1 MGSLTNALLRG
12 VLGFTQGPGCR
23 RLLAAA
29 QAPEQ
34 TQAALLR
41 ALLARNK
48 DTQFGKTHGFAGLAR
63 VEDYRRAVPVQ
74 TYEDLWPLVR
84 RQELTGE
91 RCLTKERPVYYNR
104 TSGTVGA
111 PKNIPVTAAGL
122 RQMKAEQRLAAY
134 VWARDTRFLA
144 GKVFAVTGPAVEGR
158 MEGGAEFGSVS
169 GLIYRNQSGMVRSRQ
184 ALPAALSDME
194 DYEARY
200 LAMVIFGLAEEGVTG
215 MATANPSTFLRLL
228 TALHRHADAVL
239 DAVATGR
246 LPPDLPPSAR
256 GPLRPRPARARAL
269 ARRLEVAGEL
279 TYADIWPRLQGVLTW
294 TGGSCGVAL
303 AGLSRLLPAGV
314 AIIEWGYSAS
324 EFRGTMN
331 IDAKRNL
338 CLPTL
343 LTTFFEFVEREAHEE
358 GAGGDGRDFLGLHE
372 LEQGREYYV
381 FITTGEG
388 LYRYDMNDIVR
399 VNGQVGQTPA
409 LEFVRKGKGVANIT
423 GEKLT
428 ETQVLQAVSKS
439 LARRGVAARF
449 FIMLAYEETP
459 GYTLFV
465 ELENA
470 GSAADADPGRA
481 GGIVD
486 ALAGEMAGE
495 IDSLLS
501 EANVEYQAKR
511 KSGRLAPLATRLLP
525 SGAGDRYREACVGA
539 GQRDAQFKHLHLQ
552 YARECAVDFEAAA
565 GGA

>member
-1 MGSLTNALLRG
+1 MGGLTHALLRG
-12 VLGFTQGPGCR
+12 VLGFTQGPSCR
-23 RLLAAA
+23 RLMAAA

-41 ALLARNK
+41 TLLARNK
-48 DTQFGKTHGFAGLAR
+48 DTQFGKTHGFAGLAGA
-63 VEDYRRAVPVQ
+63 EDYRRAVPAQ

-91 RCLTKERPVYYNR
+91 RCLTEERPVYYNR

-111 PKNIPVTAAGL
+111 PKNIPVTASGL
-122 RQMKAEQRLAAY
+122 RQMKTEQRLSAY
-134 VWARDTRFLA
+134 VWARDSHFLD
-144 GKVFAVTGPAVEGR
+144 GKVFAVTGPALEGR
-158 MEGGAEFGSVS
+158 MEGGTEFGSVS
-169 GLIYRNQSGMVRSRQ
+169 GLIYRNQSGLVRSRQ
-184 ALPAALSDME
+184 ALPPALSDIE

-215 MATANPSTFLRLL
+215 LAAANPSTFLRLL
-228 TALHRHADAVL
+228 TALHRHADAVF

-246 LPPDLPPSAR
+246 LPDLPPPAR
-256 GPLRPRPARARAL
+256 GRLRPRPARARQL
-269 ARRLEVAGEL
+269 AQRLEAAGEL

-303 AGLSRLLPAGV
+303 AALSRLLPAGV

-324 EFRGTMN
+324 EFRGSLN
-331 IDAKRNL
+331 IDARRNV

-343 LTTFFEFVEREAHEE
+343 LTTYFEFVEREAQEE
-358 GAGGDGRDFLGLHE
+358 GAGDRRDFLGLHE

-399 VNGQVGQTPA
+399 VNGRVGQTPA
-409 LEFVRKGKGVANIT
+409 IEFVRKGKGVANIT

-428 ETQVLQAVSKS
+428 ETQVLQAVSKTLS
-439 LARRGVAARF
+439 RRGTAARF

-459 GYTLFV
+459 GYKLFV

-470 GSAADADPGRA
+470 GSAPGADPGRA
-481 GGIVD
+481 GET
-486 ALAGEMAGE
+486 AGAMAGE

-511 KSGRLAPLATRLLP
+511 KSGRLAPLETRLLP
-525 SGAGDRYREACVGA
+525 GGAGDRYREACVGA

>member
-1 MGSLTNALLRG
+1 MGGLTNALLRG

-23 RLLAAA
+23 RLMAAA

-34 TQAALLR
+34 SQAALLR

-48 DTQFGKTHGFAGLAR
+48 DTQFGKAHGFAGLSR
-63 VEDYRRAVPVQ
+63 VEDYRRAVPAQ
-74 TYEDLWPLVR
+74 TYEDLWPLMR

-91 RCLTKERPVYYNR
+91 RCLTAERPVYYNR

-111 PKNIPVTAAGL
+111 PKNIPVTASGL

-134 VWARDTRFLA
+134 VWARDSRFLS

-158 MEGGAEFGSVS
+158 MEGGTEFGSVS
-169 GLIYRNQSGMVRSRQ
+169 GLIYRNQSGLVRSRQ
-184 ALPAALSDME
+184 ALPPALSDIE
-194 DYEARY
+194 DYDARY

-228 TALHRHADAVL
+228 AAFHHHADAVL

-246 LPPDLPPSAR
+246 LPDLPPPAPSR
-256 GPLRPRPARARAL
+256 LRPRPARARAL
-269 ARRLEVAGEL
+269 AQRLDAAGEL

-294 TGGSCGVAL
+294 TGGSCGAAL
-303 AGLSRLLPAGV
+303 AGLSRLLPAGA

-324 EFRGTMN
+324 EFRGTLN
-331 IDAKRNL
+331 IDAKRNV

-343 LTTFFEFVEREAHEE
+343 LTTFFEFVEREAQEK
-358 GAGGDGRDFLGLHE
+358 GSGDGRDFLALHE

-428 ETQVLQAVSKS
+428 ETQVLQAVSKT
-439 LARRGVAARF
+439 LARRGTAARF
-449 FIMLAYEETP
+449 FIMLADEETP
-459 GYTLFV
+459 GYKLFV
-465 ELENA
+465 ELDNA
-470 GSAADADPGRA
+470 GPAPGADSAAPGRA
-481 GGIVD
+481 GGMAG
-486 ALAGEMAGE
+486 ALAGE

-511 KSGRLAPLATRLLP
+511 KSGRLAPLETRLLP
-525 SGAGDRYREACVGA
+525 GGAGDRYREACVGA

-552 YARECAVDFEAAA
+552 YARECAFDFNAAA
-565 GGA
+565 GEA

>member
-1 MGSLTNALLRG
+1 MGNLTNALLRG

-23 RLLAAA
+23 RLMAAA

-41 ALLARNK
+41 TLLARNK
-48 DTQFGKTHGFAGLAR
+48 DTQFGKTHGFASLAR
-63 VEDYRRAVPVQ
+63 AEDYRRAVPAQ
-74 TYEDLWPLVR
+74 TYEDLWPLMR

-91 RCLTKERPVYYNR
+91 RCLTEERPVYYNR

-111 PKNIPVTAAGL
+111 PKNIPVTTAGL

-134 VWARDTRFLA
+134 VWARDSRFLS
-144 GKVFAVTGPAVEGR
+144 GKVFAVTGPAVEGK
-158 MEGGAEFGSVS
+158 MEGGTEFGSVS
-169 GLIYRNQSGMVRSRQ
+169 GLIYRNQSGLVRSRQ
-184 ALPAALSDME
+184 ALPPALSDIE

-228 TALHRHADAVL
+228 AALHRHADAVL

-246 LPPDLPPSAR
+246 LPDLPPPAPSR
-256 GPLRPRPARARAL
+256 LPPRPARARAL
-269 ARRLEVAGEL
+269 AQRLDAAGEL

-331 IDAKRNL
+331 IDAKRNV

-343 LTTFFEFVEREAHEE
+343 LTTFFEFVERDAQEE
-358 GAGGDGRDFLGLHE
+358 GRGGERDFLALHE

-399 VNGQVGQTPA
+399 VNGRVGQTPA

-428 ETQVLQAVSKS
+428 ETQVLQAVSET
-439 LARRGVAARF
+439 LARRGTAARF
-449 FIMLAYEETP
+449 FIMLADEETP
-459 GYTLFV
+459 GYKLFV

-470 GSAADADPGRA
+470 GRAPGAAPDRA
-481 GGIVD
+481 GGM
-486 ALAGEMAGE
+486 AGAMAGE

-511 KSGRLAPLATRLLP
+511 KSGRLAPLETRLLP
-525 SGAGDRYREACVGA
+525 GGAGDRYREACVDA

-552 YARECAVDFEAAA
+552 YAHECAFDFNAAA

>member
-1 MGSLTNALLRG
+1 MGNLTNALLRG

-23 RLLAAA
+23 RLMAAA

-48 DTQFGKTHGFAGLAR
+48 NTQFGKTHGFASLAR
-63 VEDYRRAVPVQ
+63 AEDYRRAVPAQ
-74 TYEDLWPLVR
+74 TYEDLWPLMR

-91 RCLTKERPVYYNR
+91 RCLTEERPVYYNR

-111 PKNIPVTAAGL
+111 PKNIPVTTAGL

-134 VWARDTRFLA
+134 VWARDSRFLS

-158 MEGGAEFGSVS
+158 MEGGTEFGSVS
-169 GLIYRNQSGMVRSRQ
+169 GLIYRNQSGLVRSRQ
-184 ALPAALSDME
+184 ALPPALSDIE
-194 DYEARY
+194 DYDARY

-228 TALHRHADAVL
+228 AALHRHADVVL

-246 LPPDLPPSAR
+246 LPDLPPPAPSR
-256 GPLRPRPARARAL
+256 LPPRPARARAL
-269 ARRLEVAGEL
+269 AQRLDAAGEL

-294 TGGSCGVAL
+294 TGGSCGAAL

-331 IDAKRNL
+331 IDAKRNV

-343 LTTFFEFVEREAHEE
+343 LTTFFEFVERDAQEE
-358 GAGGDGRDFLGLHE
+358 GRGGERDFLALHE

-399 VNGQVGQTPA
+399 VNGRVGQTPA

-428 ETQVLQAVSKS
+428 ETQVLQAVSKT
-439 LARRGVAARF
+439 LARRGTAARF
-449 FIMLAYEETP
+449 FIMLADEETP

-470 GSAADADPGRA
+470 RGASGADPGRA
-481 GGIVD
+481 GGMAG
-486 ALAGEMAGE
+486 ALADAMAGE

-511 KSGRLAPLATRLLP
+511 KSGRLAPLETRLLP
-525 SGAGDRYREACVGA
+525 GGAGDRYREACVSA

-552 YARECAVDFEAAA
+552 YARECAFDFNAAA

>member
-48 DTQFGKTHGFAGLAR
+48 DTQFGKAHGFAGLGSA
-63 VEDYRRAVPVQ
+63 EDYRRAVPVQ

-91 RCLTKERPVYYNR
+91 RCLTEERPVYYNR

-158 MEGGAEFGSVS
+158 MEGGTEFGSVS

-184 ALPAALSDME
+184 ALPAALSDIE

-228 TALHRHADAVL
+228 TALHRHADAVF

-246 LPPDLPPSAR
+246 LPSDLPPPPSAR
-256 GPLRPRPARARAL
+256 GPLKPRPARARAL

-358 GAGGDGRDFLGLHE
+358 GTGGDERNFLGLHE

-399 VNGQVGQTPA
+399 VNGRVGRTPA

-459 GYTLFV
+459 GYTLFA

-470 GSAADADPGRA
+470 GGAASADPGRA

-486 ALAGEMAGE
+486 AMAGE

-501 EANVEYQAKR
+501 EANVEYHAKR

-525 SGAGDRYREACVGA
+525 SGAGDRYREACVSA

>member
-12 VLGFTQGPGCR
+12 VLGFTQGPHCR

-41 ALLARNK
+41 ALLVRNK
-48 DTQFGKTHGFAGLAR
+48 DTQFGKTHGFAGLSRA
-63 VEDYRRAVPVQ
+63 EDYRRAVPAQ

-91 RCLTKERPVYYNR
+91 RCLTEERPVYYNR

-111 PKNIPVTAAGL
+111 PKNIPVTTAGL

-134 VWARDTRFLA
+134 VWARDSRFLA

-158 MEGGAEFGSVS
+158 MEGGTEFGSVS
-169 GLIYRNQSGMVRSRQ
+169 GLIYRNQSGLVRSRQ
-184 ALPAALSDME
+184 ALPPALSDIE

-228 TALHRHADAVL
+228 AALHRHADVVL

-246 LPPDLPPSAR
+246 LPPDLPPPAPGR
-256 GPLRPRPARARAL
+256 LRPRPARARAL
-269 ARRLEVAGEL
+269 AQRLEATGEL

-331 IDAKRNL
+331 IDAKRNV

-343 LTTFFEFVEREAHEE
+343 LTTYFEFVEREAQEE
-358 GAGGDGRDFLGLHE
+358 GRGDGRDFLGLHE

-399 VNGQVGQTPA
+399 VNGRVGQTPA

-428 ETQVLQAVSKS
+428 ETQVLQAVSKV
-439 LARRGVAARF
+439 LARRGAATRF
-449 FIMLAYEETP
+449 FIMLADEETP

-465 ELENA
+465 ELDNA
-470 GSAADADPGRA
+470 GPAPGADPGRA
-481 GGIVD
+481 GET
-486 ALAGEMAGE
+486 AGVMAEEMAGE

-511 KSGRLAPLATRLLP
+511 KSGRLAPLKTRLLP
-525 SGAGDRYREACVGA
+525 GGAGDRYREACVGA

-552 YARECAVDFEAAA
+552 YARECAFDFNAAA

>member
-1 MGSLTNALLRG
+1 MGNLTNALLRG

-23 RLLAAA
+23 RLMAAA

-48 DTQFGKTHGFAGLAR
+48 NTQFGKTHGFASLAR
-63 VEDYRRAVPVQ
+63 AEDYRRAVPAQ
-74 TYEDLWPLVR
+74 TYEDLWPLMR

-91 RCLTKERPVYYNR
+91 RCLTEERPVYYNR

-111 PKNIPVTAAGL
+111 PKNIPVTTAGL

-134 VWARDTRFLA
+134 VWARDSRFLS
-144 GKVFAVTGPAVEGR
+144 GKVFAVTGPAVEGK
-158 MEGGAEFGSVS
+158 MEGGTEFGSVS
-169 GLIYRNQSGMVRSRQ
+169 GLIYRNQSGLVRSRQ
-184 ALPAALSDME
+184 ALPPALSDIE
-194 DYEARY
+194 DYDARY

-228 TALHRHADAVL
+228 AALHRHADVVL

-246 LPPDLPPSAR
+246 LPDLPPPAPSR
-256 GPLRPRPARARAL
+256 LPPRPARARTL
-269 ARRLEVAGEL
+269 AQRLDAAGEL

-331 IDAKRNL
+331 IDAKRNV

-343 LTTFFEFVEREAHEE
+343 LTTFFEFVERDAQEE
-358 GAGGDGRDFLGLHE
+358 GRGGERDFLALHE

-399 VNGQVGQTPA
+399 VNGRVGQTPA

-428 ETQVLQAVSKS
+428 ETQVLQAVSKT
-439 LARRGVAARF
+439 LARRGTAARF
-449 FIMLAYEETP
+449 FIMLADEETP
-459 GYTLFV
+459 GYKLFV

-470 GSAADADPGRA
+470 GGAPGAAPDRA
-481 GGIVD
+481 GGIAD
-486 ALAGEMAGE
+486 AMAGE

-511 KSGRLAPLATRLLP
+511 KSGRLAPLETRLLP
-525 SGAGDRYREACVGA
+525 GGAGDRYREACVGA

-552 YARECAVDFEAAA
+552 YARECAFDFNAAA

>member
-1 MGSLTNALLRG
+1 MGNLTNALLRG
-12 VLGFTQGPGCR
+12 VLGFTQGHGCR
-23 RLLAAA
+23 RLMAAA

-48 DTQFGKTHGFAGLAR
+48 DTQFGKTHGFAGLSRA
-63 VEDYRRAVPVQ
+63 EDYRRAVPAQ
-74 TYEDLWPLVR
+74 TYEDLWPLMR

-91 RCLTKERPVYYNR
+91 RCLTEERPVYYNR

-111 PKNIPVTAAGL
+111 PKNIPVTTAGL

-134 VWARDTRFLA
+134 VWARDSRFLS

-158 MEGGAEFGSVS
+158 MEGGTEFGSVS
-169 GLIYRNQSGMVRSRQ
+169 GLIYRNQSGLVRSRQ
-184 ALPAALSDME
+184 ALPPALSDIE
-194 DYEARY
+194 DYDARY

-228 TALHRHADAVL
+228 AAFHHHADAVL

-246 LPPDLPPSAR
+246 LPDLPPPAPSR
-256 GPLRPRPARARAL
+256 LRPRPVRARAL
-269 ARRLEVAGEL
+269 AQRLEAAGEL

-324 EFRGTMN
+324 EFRGTLN
-331 IDAKRNL
+331 IDAKRNV

-343 LTTFFEFVEREAHEE
+343 LTTFFEFVERDAQEE
-358 GAGGDGRDFLGLHE
+358 GRRDGRDFLALHE

-399 VNGQVGQTPA
+399 VNGRVGQTPA

-428 ETQVLQAVSKS
+428 ETQVLQAVSET
-439 LARRGVAARF
+439 LARRGTAARF
-449 FIMLAYEETP
+449 FIMLADEETP
-459 GYTLFV
+459 GYTLFM

-470 GSAADADPGRA
+470 GGASGADPGRA
-481 GGIVD
+481 GGMAG
-486 ALAGEMAGE
+486 ALAGE

-501 EANVEYQAKR
+501 EANVEYHAKR
-511 KSGRLAPLATRLLP
+511 KSGRLAPLKTRLLP
-525 SGAGDRYREACVGA
+525 GGAGDRYREACVGA

-552 YARECAVDFEAAA
+552 YARECAFDFNAAA
-565 GGA
+565 GRV

>member
-1 MGSLTNALLRG
+1 MGSVTNALLRG

-48 DTQFGKTHGFAGLAR
+48 DTQFGKTHGFASLAGA
-63 VEDYRRAVPVQ
+63 EDYRRAVPVQ

-91 RCLTKERPVYYNR
+91 RCLTEERPVYYNR

-111 PKNIPVTAAGL
+111 PKNIPVTATGL

-246 LPPDLPPSAR
+246 LPPDLLPPPPAR

-303 AGLSRLLPAGV
+303 AGLSRLVPAGV

-358 GAGGDGRDFLGLHE
+358 GRSDARDFLGLHE

-428 ETQVLQAVSKS
+428 ETQVLQAVSKT

-459 GYTLFV
+459 GYTLFA

-486 ALAGEMAGE
+486 ALAGE

-511 KSGRLAPLATRLLP
+511 KSGRLAPLTTRLLP
-525 SGAGDRYREACVGA
+525 AGAGDRYREACVGA

>member
-1 MGSLTNALLRG
+1 MGGLTNALLRG
-12 VLGFTQGPGCR
+12 VLGFTQGPCWR
-23 RLLAAA
+23 RLIAAA
-29 QAPEQ
+29 QAPER
-34 TQAALLR
+34 TQAALLQ

-63 VEDYRRAVPVQ
+63 AEDYRRAVPAQ

-91 RCLTKERPVYYNR
+91 RCLTEERPVYYNR

-134 VWARDTRFLA
+134 VWARDSRFLA
-144 GKVFAVTGPAVEGR
+144 GKVFAVTGPAREGR
-158 MEGGAEFGSVS
+158 MEGGTEFGSVS
-169 GLIYRNQSGMVRSRQ
+169 GLIYRNQSGLVRSRQ
-184 ALPAALSDME
+184 ALPPALSDIE

-200 LAMVIFGLAEEGVTG
+200 LAMVTFGVAEEGVTG

-228 TALHRHADAVL
+228 AALHRHADAVL

-246 LPPDLPPSAR
+246 LPDLPPSVR
-256 GPLRPRPARARAL
+256 GRLRPRPARARAL
-269 ARRLEVAGEL
+269 AQRLEAAGEL

-324 EFRGTMN
+324 EFRGALN
-331 IDAKRNL
+331 IDAKRNI

-343 LTTFFEFVEREAHEE
+343 LTTYFEFVEREAWEE
-358 GAGGDGRDFLGLHE
+358 GRGDGRDFLGLHE

-399 VNGQVGQTPA
+399 VNGRVGQTPA

-428 ETQVLQAVSKS
+428 ETQVLQAVSKA

-470 GSAADADPGRA
+470 GSASGADPGRA
-481 GGIVD
+481 DGT
-486 ALAGEMAGE
+486 AAAMAGE

-501 EANVEYQAKR
+501 EANVEYHAKR
-511 KSGRLAPLATRLLP
+511 ESGRLAPLATRLLP
-525 SGAGDRYREACVGA
+525 GGAGDRYREACVGA

-552 YARECAVDFEAAA
+552 YARECAFDFDATA